1 MVRRLA
7 AFFAVIALVGGGSLI
22 GHALAYRL
30 VEGTAARQ
38 HTHEYLSGVPTVLA
52 LLLGFSLAVLAIA
65 VRNSDAHLRT
75 PAWIFAVAPPFA
87 FAAQEHLERALRGEP
102 TARTTLEAT
111 FAVGLVLQLPFAL
124 LAYLAARIL
133 FRALEIVARLLVLHA
148 ARPRFVQPA
157 RPVVRVSFPPPA
169 ALARGFSSRGPP
181 AHGL

>member
-7 AFFAVIALVGGGSLI
+7 ALFAALALVGGGSLI
-22 GHALAYRL
+22 AHALAYRL
-30 VEGTAARQ
+30 VEGNTAHR
-38 HTHEYLSGVPTVLA
+38 HTHEYLSRAPTLLA

-65 VRNSDAHLRT
+65 LRNSEAHLRA
-75 PAWIFAVAPPFA
+75 PAWIFALAAPLA

-102 TARTTLEAT
+102 TARTALEAT
-111 FAVGLVLQLPFAL
+111 FALGLLLQLPFAL

-181 AHGL
+181 AHAL